1 MNVIFFIR
9 LIQKHLLIL
18 VVTPILMASL
28 VFFLTR
34 NQPSKYVSQTKI
46 YTGIAT
52 GSSIV
57 SLEESK
63 FDLFGTRTAFDN
75 LINLIKSKTT
85 IEEVG
90 LRLFTEH
97 MMLDEA
103 KPDAILRSH
112 YSDLMKIVPDEVKQL
127 VVKGNFD
134 KTYQNFIEYKDKDHT
149 NFIYE
154 LINLNHRHY
163 STKKILSKIKVSR
176 VQSSDMIEIRYDSD
190 DPGICSGTL
199 RILNEVFVKVYSQ
212 IKVNQSD
219 AVVRYFEKEIEFAK
233 FSLNNAEEELVSF
246 NRTHNIINYYEQTKH
261 IASEKEHFDLMY
273 TEILM
278 NHVASESVLVVLE
291 NKMSES
297 EKRRINSDKMLALR
311 DSLAKINYQISMKV
325 SRSEIFGEL
334 TDEENNRLN
343 TLRNKAGQLTENL
356 RKNVE
361 TQFNLDNSIEG
372 FTGNS
377 ILEQWLQKMI
387 EFESSR
393 AQLEVGKQINQEFE
407 ELFEKFAPLGATM
420 KRLERKIDVA
430 ERKYLSMLNSLNTAK
445 LKQQNIE
452 LNSNLKIVA
461 EPFFPIIAEPSKRK
475 FLVAIAFMIGGIIPA
490 FIILALE
497 FMDSSIKTIR
507 RAEDKT
513 GLKVAAMF
521 PKNLNKK
528 DKLDHD
534 FINGRSL
541 DVIARRIS
549 LLNPE
554 KKNGVPHKI
563 MVYSNLK
570 GEGKTY
576 LSGLLFEKFYQF
588 GLKTLFV
595 TPDEVEPIP
604 GCINMNY
611 NITPNF
617 NQLERIEDVIDKS
630 IDINEFDYVFVEVP
644 SIITNAYPLKWFK
657 EVDNSLLVLR
667 ANRAWTEADSNALKD
682 IETIREGKQSQII
695 LNGVELTEMES
706 ILGDLPKKRS
716 WFRRGIKNVLR
727 LRFFT
732 NANIL

>member
-1 MNVIFFIR
+1 M
-9 LIQKHLLIL
+9 
-18 VVTPILMASL
+18 
-28 VFFLTR
+28 
-34 NQPSKYVSQTKI
+34 SQTKI